1 MKSGAVVDHNLNL
14 NIHEV
19 LFVIVVEVLIGTLVI
34 VNELWGVL
42 GVMEGVEV
50 KSFKCYNFRCI
61 LF

>member
-34 VNELWGVL
+34 VNELWGV
-42 GVMEGVEV
+42 MEGVEV